1 MASESAVGRR
11 VAAVYHA
18 LGRIQTDAAELILA
32 DMIEPAL
39 WHWLAFIG
47 FVLAMLALDLVV
59 FSRGEHE
66 PTLRASLGFTIF
78 WTGLAILFGGLI
90 WFAAGHVAAARFLA
104 GYLVEWSLSLDN
116 VFVFLVIFGYFGVPR
131 KHQHRVLFWGILGAI
146 VMRLVFVVAG
156 TALFS
161 RFEWLLPLF
170 GVLILY
176 LGVKL
181 AIHREP
187 KVDPDKNIVLRLAR
201 RFFRVA
207 ADEHGSCFVVRD
219 VGGRLAVTPLF
230 LVLLVIESADVVFAF
245 DSVPAIFGI
254 SRDPLI
260 VFSSNILAILGL
272 RALSFLLA
280 GMIDRIRFVNYGI
293 SAILVFVGAKMIG
306 DFAAKHFGWIGPDA
320 ELVPYWA
327 SLVVIAGLLAISI
340 AASLLIRPAN
350 ANTPED
356 APAR

>member
-1 MASESAVGRR
+1 
-11 VAAVYHA
+11 
-18 LGRIQTDAAELILA
+18 
-32 DMIEPAL
+32 MIEPAL

-59 FSRGEHE
+59 LSRGEHE
-66 PTLRASLGFTIF
+66 PTFRASLGFTAF
-78 WTGLAILFGGLI
+78 WTGLAIAFDGLI
-90 WFAAGHVAAARFLA
+90 WFAAGHEAAARFLA

-146 VMRLVFVVAG
+146 VMRLVFVVLG

-170 GVLILY
+170 GVLIIY

-187 KVDPDKNIVLRLAR
+187 QIDPDMNFVLRAAR
-201 RFFRVA
+201 RFFRIA
-207 ADEHGSCFVVRD
+207 TGDHGSRFVVRD
-219 VGGRLAVTPLF
+219 TSERLEVTTLF

-254 SRDPLI
+254 SRDPFI

-272 RALSFLLA
+272 RALYFMLA
-280 GMIDRIRFVNYGI
+280 GMIDRFRYVTYGI

-306 DFAAKHFGWIGPDA
+306 DFAAKHFGWIRPEA
-320 ELVPYWA
+320 ELVPYWLSLA
-327 SLVVIAGLLAISI
+327 VIAALLVVSM
-340 AASLLIRPAN
+340 AASFFIQPAK
-350 ANTPED
+350 AKAPED